1 MNIKKLSMALKELED
16 FLQSCG
22 VIKYAS
28 LLASY
33 RGILDQYINNPSEY
47 PFPLETISN
56 LRKHAF
62 GGMGSLNDLWLC
74 KENGHIVDDE
84 SSANEK
90 LDELRERLKDAL
102 RT

>member
-1 MNIKKLSMALKELED
+1 MNIEKVCTTLKELED

-22 VIKYAS
+22 EEYS
-28 LLASY
+28 S
-33 RGILDQYINNPSEY
+33 ILSKHRRTLEQYITDPGKY
-47 PFPLETISN
+47 PFPLETISE
-56 LRKHAF
+56 LKKHAF
-62 GGMGSLNDLWLC
+62 GGMGSLNDLWLS
-74 KENGHIVDDE
+74 KENGHTLDDE